1 MQAEIFA
8 SQKFVRYPIWSMRY
22 WYRFVNQLFNW
33 NQRYSLNICR
43 VGILE
48 FDNTSI
54 PEATI
59 MIAQ

>member
-8 SQKFVRYPIWSMRY
+8 SQKSVRYPVWSMRY

-33 NQRYSLNICR
+33 NQRYSLNVYR
-43 VGILE
+43 VGILQ
-48 FDNTSI
+48 FDNTGI

-59 MIAQ
+59 MITQ